1 MMLKVYD
8 LLRSLGWYI
17 ISFIYDLI
25 DGLLKII
32 KQLNAFDIIN
42 TLSDNTTFR
51 NLYTGVMAIAITL
64 FALFIIWKFV
74 NKLLDPD
81 EENTFKNIFT
91 EIIKCG
97 VLIMMST
104 FLFVQVSNFSITL
117 ANYTGNIFESSSNA
131 TMSDTMLTMFI
142 SYNDSYKNS
151 EKFNET
157 KSISELVK
165 DGSFDSDELYLSKY
179 VTKAKIIFADDKDYK
194 YDINWIMAVICG
206 GFFLYSLFFAGIMLG
221 RRQIEFL
228 FLFSIAPIVFA
239 TSVCNKQR
247 RGAVIEQ
254 LVSLA
259 LQSAVVMLIVSL
271 SVMVMQEINTTTFFT
286 NNFMNITTKSL
297 LYIGCATFILTGS
310 QVINRFIGANVSAAS
325 GREQLM
331 SLMGYG
337 KLAGIG
343 ATVGT
348 GAAIGGGLLATGGA
362 MKVGKAVGSEALSK
376 VGLALGSYG
385 SVDSSGGRT
394 PTRMQKFAN
403 AMGTKMYMAG
413 QGMRRNTTSNGK
425 MSASDAFIN
434 AGANSLNN
442 TVRKV
447 MPRASYNTSYY
458 RRRNKMM

>member
-17 ISFIYDLI
+17 ISFIYNLI

-271 SVMVMQEINTTTFFT
+271 SVMVMHEINTTTFFT

-385 SVDSSGGRT
+385 SVDSSGGQT